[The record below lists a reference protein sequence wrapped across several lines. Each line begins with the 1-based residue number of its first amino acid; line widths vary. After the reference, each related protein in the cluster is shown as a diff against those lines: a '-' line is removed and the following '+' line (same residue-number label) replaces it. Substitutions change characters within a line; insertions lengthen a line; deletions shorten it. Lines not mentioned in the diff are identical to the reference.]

1 MLIFQLIKGCDL
13 WRFLNIF
20 RRNLDMS
27 ELLPFGGFPWKNPGL
42 SEVQNGAGQ
51 NNITEPLKPS
61 PAHEVVLS
69 PPWEIPWLCQSCAVS
84 LWDLEAS
91 KKCTELKSHPQVVVH
106 IPGSAAGIGCRG
118 SCAEGEGTARN
129 HPWTSLEQLL
139 DLAPG
144 FLLSAQVSYLSA
156 SPCEWSSCRAWAIC
170 HSAFHLFHCVHFW
183 MQSASWNGIKWSLES
198 ILFAVSSAP
207 SCSLLWC
214 ETMKFSP
221 WKQHVEY
228 YR

>member
-51 NNITEPLKPS
+51 NNITEPLKAS
-61 PAHEVVLS
+61 PAHGVVLS
-69 PPWEIPWLCQSCAVS
+69 PPWEIPWLCQSCADS
-84 LWDLEAS
+84 LWDLESS
-91 KKCTELKSHPQVVVH
+91 KKCTELKNHPQVVVH

-156 SPCEWSSCRAWAIC
+156 SPCEWSSCRAWTIY

-183 MQSASWNGIKWSLES
+183 MQSASWKGIKWSLGS